1 MEKPSANPNEDF
13 QLKFSIDK
21 WEREKDIKTNK
32 TVIKYFVDISSDIS
46 NKKWTVTRT
55 LENFKALIDN
65 LTKQCINIA
74 TPPKLFGLK
83 ESTQTLTQI
92 GKDFENYVKL
102 LLTRADVFNSQVIG
116 EFFEIA
122 NHFDKIQTFLPE
134 LKYQITD
141 IKLQVTDMY
150 YNEEEKLLF
159 VTCGKKYR
167 KNFLEKN
174 SVFSKLTGFFKKSNE
189 GEILVFKIG
198 KTMYQK
204 LFSLE
209 TKSEISSFA
218 FYKNDLL
225 PNKIVIVGYFDGTID
240 IFDVNYNPEQIVVSS
255 SLLKLRTSV
264 LVSDK
269 NRSIISF
276 GMNFSTKYIYVACEK
291 ENDITVC
298 FSDCKEKIKTIK
310 ASDVALAGFAF
321 NYDNIKNINKYISID
336 IDGKIMIGVIDDEN
350 SIINL
355 QTVILE
361 QLTSISLFKIN
372 FKLNQFLLGDIY
384 GNFRMFRI
392 EDKNDKINLYKTFS
406 ISLENH
412 NKSFNEL
419 VHIAHPYEIRDA
431 IYNHKKREIYFV
443 LPSGIIQV
451 FSHFT
456 TSAECAI
463 ENNEESLNKICM
475 NDDFTI
481 MFCGGVSKNVNLLG
495 MPKYFLSEMT
505 RKSQEDNSR
514 IIFKRKEE
522 LLTNEIE
529 KGYPKTPEE
538 IILKKE
544 PMIKVNS
551 IMIRQDDNEEHYP
564 GFVSMKI

>member
-65 LTKQCINIA
+65 LAKQCINIA

-134 LKYQITD
+134 LKYQISD

-174 SVFSKLTGFFKKSNE
+174 SVFSKLSGFFKKSNE
-189 GEILVFKIG
+189 GEIIVFKIG

-218 FYKNDLL
+218 FYQNDLL
-225 PNKIVIVGYFDGTID
+225 PNKVVIVGYFDGTID
-240 IFDVNYNPEQIVVSS
+240 IFDVSYNPEQIVVSS

-269 NRSIISF
+269 NRSIISC

-298 FSDCKEKIKTIK
+298 FSD
-310 ASDVALAGFAF
+310 
-321 NYDNIKNINKYISID
+321 
-336 IDGKIMIGVIDDEN
+336 
-350 SIINL
+350 
-355 QTVILE
+355 
-361 QLTSISLFKIN
+361 
-372 FKLNQFLLGDIY
+372 
-384 GNFRMFRI
+384 
-392 EDKNDKINLYKTFS
+392 
-406 ISLENH
+406 
-412 NKSFNEL
+412 
-419 VHIAHPYEIRDA
+419 
-431 IYNHKKREIYFV
+431 
-443 LPSGIIQV
+443 
-451 FSHFT
+451 
-456 TSAECAI
+456 
-463 ENNEESLNKICM
+463 
-475 NDDFTI
+475 
-481 MFCGGVSKNVNLLG
+481 
-495 MPKYFLSEMT
+495 
-505 RKSQEDNSR
+505 
-514 IIFKRKEE
+514 
-522 LLTNEIE
+522 
-529 KGYPKTPEE
+529 
-538 IILKKE
+538 
-544 PMIKVNS
+544 
-551 IMIRQDDNEEHYP
+551 
-564 GFVSMKI
+564 